1 MGVAVPRPDFAYVPS
16 ICRRI
21 SAGDFPSVFRR
32 ITSRVMFRQIPHPP
46 PWDVKVTASTPA
58 DFT

>member
-1 MGVAVPRPDFAYVPS
+1 MGVAVPRPDFAYLPS

-32 ITSRVMFRQIPHPP
+32 ITSRVMFRQMSQPAPC
-46 PWDVKVTASTPA
+46 DVKVTVPA
-58 DFT
+58 AARLM

>member
-1 MGVAVPRPDFAYVPS
+1 VPRPDFAYLPS

-32 ITSRVMFRQIPHPP
+32 ITSRVMFRQMSQPAPC
-46 PWDVKVTASTPA
+46 DVKVTVPA
-58 DFT
+58 AARLM